1 MNAILTGQFISR
13 VRTEKGM
20 TQKEL
25 AQKVGVTD
33 KAVSKWE
40 TGRGMPDISSLDA
53 LCNALDVSVNELLS
67 GEVLPPEF
75 YEKKAEENMKTLIK
89 ENEKNTKTN
98 WIQMILGEVL
108 VIVAFVFLA
117 ICIGIKMLG
126 NYFDLPSL
134 LYLVLI
140 SAGVVLLSRPA
151 GKREIFAALQK
162 AVIPA
167 GALASVVSLIQ
178 IFLYAEDMEVIFTS
192 VAVALLPLVYG
203 IFLYLLLLPITTHM
217 KKAVE

>member
-192 VAVALLPLVYG
+192 VAVALLPIAYG

-217 KKAVE
+217 KKAAE

>member
-1 MNAILTGQFISR
+1 
-13 VRTEKGM
+13 
-20 TQKEL
+20 
-25 AQKVGVTD
+25 
-33 KAVSKWE
+33 
-40 TGRGMPDISSLDA
+40 
-53 LCNALDVSVNELLS
+53 
-67 GEVLPPEF
+67 
-75 YEKKAEENMKTLIK
+75 
-89 ENEKNTKTN
+89 
-98 WIQMILGEVL
+98 MILGEVL

-151 GKREIFAALQK
+151 GKREVFAALQK

-167 GALASVVSLIQ
+167 GALAAMVSLIQ

-203 IFLYLLLLPITTHM
+203 IFLYLLLLPITTHL

>member
-13 VRTEKGM
+13 VRMEKGM

-25 AQKVGVTD
+25 AQRVGVTD

-89 ENEKNTKTN
+89 ENEKNTKGN

-117 ICIGIKMLG
+117 TCIGIKMLG

-167 GALASVVSLIQ
+167 GALASVISLIQ
-178 IFLYAEDMEVIFTS
+178 IFLYVEDMEVIFANF
-192 VAVALLPLVYG
+192 AVALLPLAYG
-203 IFLYLLLLPITTHM
+203 IFLYLLLLPITRHL
-217 KKAVE
+217 KKDAE